1 MMELECHRSAIITV
15 ITDSGKNNQW
25 MLNLVGQSLM
35 RNSIFTCPVVPSSHL
50 WVTKHAYK
58 LTLHWRNLAETI
70 LTK

>member
-1 MMELECHRSAIITV
+1 MELECHRSAIITV

-50 WVTKHAYK
+50 GVTKHAY
-58 LTLHWRNLAETI
+58 
-70 LTK
+70 